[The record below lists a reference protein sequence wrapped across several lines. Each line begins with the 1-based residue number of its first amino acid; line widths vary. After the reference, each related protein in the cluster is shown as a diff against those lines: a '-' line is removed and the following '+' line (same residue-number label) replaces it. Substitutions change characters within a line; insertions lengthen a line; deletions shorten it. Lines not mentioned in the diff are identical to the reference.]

1 MKKLSVV
8 LAAVWMLAAQQ
19 SFAAKIYTCVVNGE
33 TVYTSKPSGN
43 CRSADLP
50 PIGRYSSAR
59 YDAPQPAVAQPPRA
73 AAQSQSSAPA
83 RSGGTSRNSVR
94 PQAAAPAAVATP
106 PRNANTGS
114 GRRTILEQ
122 ELANER
128 KALAADQQALA
139 SARAA
144 KNGAVNQQ
152 LVSQLQGSVL
162 DRQQNIQ
169 ALQRELGRM

>member
-1 MKKLSVV
+1 MKKLAMIVG
-8 LAAVWMLAAQQ
+8 AGIGMLTVHP
-19 SFAAKIYTCVVNGE
+19 SHAAKIYTCVINGD

-59 YDAPQPAVAQPPRA
+59 YDAPPKASGRQAAPVRSGTAKNLPAQPGQSRENTAVAK
-73 AAQSQSSAPA
+73 
-83 RSGGTSRNSVR
+83 T
-94 PQAAAPAAVATP
+94 AAPPAP
-106 PRNANTGS
+106 KNTAIGN
-114 GRRTILEQ
+114 GRRAILEQ

-128 KALAADQQALA
+128 QALA
-139 SARAA
+139 DARQALAGARAA
-144 KNGAVNQQ
+144 KNGTVNQQ
-152 LVSQLQGSVL
+152 LISNLQSSVL

>member
-1 MKKLSVV
+1 MKKMFT
-8 LAAVWMLAAQQ
+8 LAAAAILAAFSQAGH
-19 SFAAKIYTCVVNGE
+19 AAKIYTCVVNGE

-59 YDAPQPAVAQPPRA
+59 YDAPQPAAAPRA
-73 AAQSQSSAPA
+73 SAPKSSTPA
-83 RSGGTSRNSVR
+83 RRAAGSNTRAR
-94 PQAAAPAAVATP
+94 QQAAAPAVAAP
-106 PRNANTGS
+106 APRQANTGS
-114 GRRTILEQ
+114 GRRAILEQ

-128 KALAADQQALA
+128 KALASAQQSLSNAR
-139 SARAA
+139 SA
-144 KNGAVNQQ
+144 KGGAINQE